1 MFVHRAAQ
9 MYEYYDAYK
18 KATNE
23 DHKARWSNQL
33 IWEVARH
40 AVAEE
45 IVVYPLMEKHLG
57 QKGLDLANEDREQHQ
72 VRFTASF

>member
-1 MFVHRAAQ
+1 

-18 KATNE
+18 SASDVDTKT
-23 DHKARWSNQL
+23 RWANQL

-57 QKGLDLANEDREQHQ
+57 QQGVELANGDRTEHQ
-72 VRFTASF
+72 VSHVVMC